1 MKRLL
6 TALVLISGGISVARA
21 TVANVSADAHVN
33 STLPN
38 TNFGTRSN
46 LAVNATSSALVQFD
60 FSSLP
65 SGTTSSQVSKAV
77 LYVYVNRMN
86 ASGSITVAANT
97 SAWSEFAVT
106 SATAPTNSGAA
117 TSATVS
123 AAGSYLPV
131 DITTLVQG
139 WVTTPASNYGI
150 TLTSGGADVLLD
162 SKENDLTGH
171 AAYIDI
177 TLATT
182 GTQGPTGPAGPAG
195 PTGPQGPAGQGFSS
209 TLAATPNGFNPMT
222 VTTPTGS
229 STALNQPALLAF
241 DGTYLHE
248 VSPANSTSVAFT
260 PAGAYAYTQSNMPTP
275 VGIVSNGSA
284 LFSVN
289 NQIESNLVK
298 TIASSGAGGGTD
310 SLGTTGFDNASGV
323 TFDGTYVVINSG
335 NYVYQVN
342 PSTLANTKFTLGCS
356 SSTSEGMGFDGT
368 YYVVICPGQG
378 GYNDVLYLYT
388 TAGKLAT
395 YGGKDIELLW
405 SGPSGTTQCTAS
417 KTNFTGSFFAS
428 DGVYEWVSC
437 SSGSAIMLTR
447 YNLTTYFP
455 SGGSGGSNL
464 LPDLTT
470 LLPSGHAPG
479 GLAFDGRY
487 MWIADTTGGTVVEVD
502 PAPATPTV
510 VRTVPA
516 GTHPY
521 GLVFDGNRVWA
532 ADYGT
537 GSGTGGVIRLP

>member
-1 MKRLL
+1 
-6 TALVLISGGISVARA
+6 VAHA
-21 TVANVSADAHVN
+21 TVATVSADAHVS

-46 LAVNATSSALVQFD
+46 LAVNATNSALVQFN

-86 ASGSITVAANT
+86 TSGSIAIVANT

-106 SATAPTNSGAA
+106 NATAPANSGSAMA
-117 TSATVS
+117 ATVS

-150 TLTSGGADVLLD
+150 TLMSGGADVLLD

-182 GTQGPTGPAGPAG
+182 GTVGPQGPTGPAGPAG

-222 VTTPTGS
+222 VTTPTGG

-248 VSPANSTSVAFT
+248 FSPANSTSVAFT
-260 PAGAYAYTQSNMPTP
+260 PTGAYAYTQTNVPNP
-275 VGIVSNGSA
+275 VGVVSDGPA
-284 LFSVN
+284 LFAVT
-289 NQIESNLVK
+289 NQGGDNFIK

-310 SLGTTGFDNASGV
+310 SLGNGV
-323 TFDGTYVVINSG
+323 LTKAGGITFDGTYVVLDGVIPTG
-335 NYVYQVN
+335 NYAYQIN
-342 PSTLANTKFTLGCS
+342 PSTLANTKFALGCS
-356 SSTSEGMGFDGT
+356 NTPQGMGFDGT
-368 YYVVICPGQG
+368 YYVVICPGQS
-378 GYNDVLYLYT
+378 GYTDILYLYT

-395 YGGKDIELLW
+395 YSGKDLELLW
-405 SGPSGTTQCTAS
+405 SGPSGATQCAAS
-417 KTNFTGSFFAS
+417 TTNFTGSFFAS

-455 SGGSGGSNL
+455 SGGSGGSDL

-470 LLPSGHAPG
+470 LLPSGHVPG

-510 VRTVPA
+510 VKTVPA

-532 ADYGT
+532 ADYGS